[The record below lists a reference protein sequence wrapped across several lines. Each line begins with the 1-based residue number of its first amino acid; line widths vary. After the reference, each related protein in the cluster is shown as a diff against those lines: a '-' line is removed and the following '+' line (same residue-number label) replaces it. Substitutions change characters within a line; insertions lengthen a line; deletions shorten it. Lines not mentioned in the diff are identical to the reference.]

1 MAIEIPNK
9 EENKVIKP
17 MSVICKDKT
26 WYFNVFPGVNK
37 DGIKIATKA
46 IIKARAI
53 AMIRYFL
60 ELRVKKTD
68 LNMLVSRQF
77 FY

>member
-9 EENKVIKP
+9 EENRDIKP

-26 WYFNVFPGVNK
+26 WYFSVLPGVNK
-37 DGIKIATKA
+37 DGIKIAIKA

-53 AMIRYFL
+53 AIIRYLL
-60 ELRVKKTD
+60 ELKVKKIG
-68 LNMLVSRQF
+68 LIIEFPILLSR
-77 FY
+77 